1 MDSRAP
7 EDPQPFEGR
16 SVMINRA
23 GTFFSMTPL
32 LLLPLLFVFS
42 GLKPEPQSP
51 PQGVYT
57 VQITNESF
65 PAKVPAEW
73 RAALSGKWELALLEG
88 NKTRLTKD
96 GAVVVEGRYSATTD
110 RFIITDETG
119 TLSCAKEAGKETG
132 TYKWTLS
139 GDKLVL
145 KGIDDKCDGRRF
157 VLTLLPWMK
166 QK

>member
-1 MDSRAP
+1 
-7 EDPQPFEGR
+7 
-16 SVMINRA
+16 MINRA
-23 GTFFSMTPL
+23 GTFVGIITL
-32 LLLPLLFVFS
+32 LLLPLLFGFAS
-42 GLKPEPQSP
+42 EPQTL

-73 RAALSGKWELALLEG
+73 RAALSGKWELTLLEG

-96 GAVVVEGRYSATTD
+96 GAAVVEGHYSSTAD
-110 RFIITDETG
+110 RFVITDETG

-132 TYKWTLS
+132 TYKWTLN

-166 QK
+166 QQ

>member
-1 MDSRAP
+1 
-7 EDPQPFEGR
+7 
-16 SVMINRA
+16 MINRSK
-23 GTFFSMTPL
+23 TFASITPM
-32 LLLPLLFVFS
+32 LLLPLLFVFAS
-42 GLKPEPQSP
+42 VAPEDQPLA
-51 PQGVYT
+51 QGVYT

-73 RAALSGKWELALLEG
+73 RTALSGKWELTLMEEK
-88 NKTRLTKD
+88 KTRLTKD
-96 GAVVVEGRYSATTD
+96 GTVVVEGHYSSTSD

-132 TYKWTLS
+132 IYKWTLN